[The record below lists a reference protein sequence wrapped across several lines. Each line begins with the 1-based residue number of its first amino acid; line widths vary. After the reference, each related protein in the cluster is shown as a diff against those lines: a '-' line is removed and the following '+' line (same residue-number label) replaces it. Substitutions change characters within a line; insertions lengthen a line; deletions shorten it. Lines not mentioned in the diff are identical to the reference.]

1 MKKIREI
8 VIKGNINLE
17 QMAQNN
23 EMSEIRDRLQEVSI
37 KLQAGEEKQ
46 KI

>member
-23 EMSEIRDRLQEVSI
+23 EMNEIRDRLQEVSI